1 METPLDKSVQLL
13 GVDVADGVITIN
25 FSGDFTKIAEQ
36 SDGGVQTI
44 RALMM
49 TCTRY
54 PGIRKVKI
62 LVDGKPYQLPVSD
75 TPTFANIA
83 DEVET
88 SYPEVMTIE

>member
-1 METPLDKSVQLL
+1 M
-13 GVDVADGVITIN
+13 
-25 FSGDFTKIAEQ
+25 
-36 SDGGVQTI
+36 QTI

-54 PGIRKVKI
+54 PGIKKVKI
-62 LVDGKPYQLPVSD
+62 LVDGKPYQLPVSN

>member
-1 METPLDKSVQLL
+1 MQ
-13 GVDVADGVITIN
+13 VII
-25 FSGDFTKIAEQ
+25 SARI
-36 SDGGVQTI
+36 V
-44 RALMM
+44 
-49 TCTRY
+49 CTRY

>member
-25 FSGDFTKIAEQ
+25 FSGYFTKIAEQ
-36 SDGGVQTI
+36 SDGCVQTI